1 MGRLENKVA
10 IITGA
15 ASGIGEGTVRQ
26 YVAEGAR
33 VLIADIDDARGGA
46 LAEELGPST
55 SYLRTDVANEDDI
68 ARAVASATDR
78 WGRVDVMF
86 NNAGFGGVSG
96 PIEDLDMAGYDTT
109 MGVLLRGVFLGA
121 KHATRQMKANGG
133 GVIINTASVA
143 GLQAGFGPVVYSAAK
158 AAVAHM
164 SRCLAVELAPFNI
177 RVNAICPGVTI
188 TNIFTNSLGVP
199 AEMRAAL
206 LPKIDAALAT
216 WAPLG
221 RSGVPD
227 DIANAATWLASD
239 EASYVTGQA
248 ITVDG
253 GLTAGRPFGE
263 FGERI
268 ANAFGIDPA
277 ALTPQPPL
285 PTLRER
291 GS

>member
-15 ASGIGEGTVRQ
+15 ASGIGEGTVRK
-26 YVAEGAR
+26 YAAEGAR
-33 VLIADIDDARGGA
+33 VLIADIQDERGGA
-46 LAEELGPST
+46 LAEELGPNT
-55 SYLRTDVANEDDI
+55 TYLHTDVSSEDEV
-68 ARAVASATDR
+68 ARAVSSAVER
-78 WGRVDVMF
+78 WGRLDVMF

-96 PIEDLDMAGYDTT
+96 PIEDLDMAAYDTT
-109 MGVLLRGVFLGA
+109 MAVLLRGVFLGA

-164 SRCLAVELAPFNI
+164 SRCLAVELAPFSI
-177 RVNAICPGVTI
+177 RVNAICPGVI
-188 TNIFTNSLGVP
+188 VTNIFTNSLGVP
-199 AEMRAAL
+199 PEMREAL
-206 LPKIDAALAT
+206 LPKIDQALST

-221 RSGVPD
+221 RSGMPD

-253 GLTAGRPFGE
+253 GLTAGRSMVE

-277 ALTPQPPL
+277 VFAAQ
-285 PTLRER
+285 RA
-291 GS
+291 GQ

>member
-1 MGRLENKVA
+1 MPRLENRVA

-15 ASGIGEGTVRQ
+15 ASGIGEGTVRNF
-26 YVAEGAR
+26 VAEGAR

-46 LAEELGPST
+46 LAEELGPT
-55 SYLRTDVANEDDI
+55 TTYLRTDVSSEDDV
-68 ARAVASATDR
+68 ARAVSSAVER
-78 WGRVDVMF
+78 WGRLDVMF

-96 PIEDLDMAGYDTT
+96 PIEDLDMAAYDTT
-109 MGVLLRGVFLGA
+109 MAVLLRGVFLGA

-143 GLQAGFGPVVYSAAK
+143 GLQAGFGPLVYSAAK
-158 AAVAHM
+158 AAVAHF

-188 TNIFTNSLGVP
+188 TNIFANSMGIP
-199 AEMRAAL
+199 AEMKEAI
-206 LPKIDAALAT
+206 LPKIDEALAS

-221 RSGVPD
+221 RSGIPD

-253 GLTAGRPFGE
+253 GLTAGRPTGE
-263 FGERI
+263 FGERL
-268 ANAFGIDPA
+268 ASAFGIDPA
-277 ALTPQPPL
+277 VFAAAQG
-285 PTLRER
+285 R
-291 GS
+291 

>member
-1 MGRLENKVA
+1 MPRLENKVA

-15 ASGIGEGTVRQ
+15 ASGIGEGTVRS
-26 YVAEGAR
+26 YVAQGAR
-33 VLIADIDDARGGA
+33 VLIADIDDSRGGA

-55 SYLRTDVANEDDI
+55 TYLHTDVSEEDEV
-68 ARAVASATDR
+68 ARAVSSAVER
-78 WGRVDVMF
+78 WGRLDVMF

-96 PIEDLDMAGYDTT
+96 PIEDLDMAAYDST
-109 MGVLLRGVFLGA
+109 MAVLLRGVFLGA

-143 GLQAGFGPVVYSAAK
+143 GLQAGFGPVVYSTAK
-158 AAVAHM
+158 AAVAHF
-164 SRCLAVELAPFNI
+164 SRCLAVEVAPFNI

-188 TNIFTNSLGVP
+188 TNIFTNSLGIP
-199 AEMRAAL
+199 AEMKEAI
-206 LPKIDAALAT
+206 LPKIDAALAS

-221 RSGVPD
+221 RSGMPN

-253 GLTAGRPFGE
+253 GLTAGRPMGE
-263 FGERI
+263 FGERL
-268 ANAFGIDPA
+268 ASAFGIDPA
-277 ALTPQPPL
+277 VFAAAQG
-285 PTLRER
+285 R
-291 GS
+291 